1 MKNCK
6 TKLKLIYNCY
16 FKVLILSSLLYIV
29 EGKNS
34 KKITM
39 NRNVR
44 DQYYAYLGFLYSE
57 KQIHFTCST
66 FYSITKKKKTDQ
78 SHICSQKA

>member
-1 MKNCK
+1 
-6 TKLKLIYNCY
+6 
-16 FKVLILSSLLYIV
+16 
-29 EGKNS
+29 
-34 KKITM
+34 M